1 MQGAK
6 LKNRAVVFALCAGGV
21 AFFLSLL
28 VTANGSLAIGNYA
41 RAFIPAMVCAVMCWA
56 SAHRAIGATAEAI
69 DIAVDRLAGAA
80 RGDLTSAVPPAVG
93 AAVPELSAAM
103 DGLFTQMGANL
114 ESVQRLALFDPVTG
128 LPNRTHFRRT
138 CERLLGEVD
147 ADASAALLFIDLDR
161 FKAVN
166 DTRGHAMGD
175 MLLGMVANRLR
186 AVADRAVGEA
196 GASAPMI
203 GRLAGDEFTL
213 FFPSLRDP
221 ADAMWIGRS
230 VLFALGEEFDLG
242 DVPVSI
248 GASVGVAQRPLHGTT
263 LHELMRAADIAMYHA
278 KALGRGR
285 VECFS
290 DALAAEI
297 ADRARLDGELRRAID
312 NRQFSLAF
320 QPQIHLHRDHVV
332 AAEAL
337 LRWHHPSLGLR
348 MPGSFIDRA
357 EENGLIVEIGDW
369 VVETV
374 SETIARWGRAGVVQR
389 LAINV
394 SPRQIENAGFF
405 RRLRAAMYEAQAPA
419 TLLELE
425 ITETL
430 AMGCSADVLRAI
442 SALRSDG
449 ATIAIDG
456 FGTGFSNLS
465 QLRQMPIDRI
475 KLDRTLIAPIAES
488 AEARTIAQAVI
499 ALIHGLNCEA
509 VAEGIETMAQADV
522 LRVIGCD
529 VIQGYAVAA
538 PMDEDA
544 FLDWSRKGER
554 WTVNG

>member
-1 MQGAK
+1 MKGAR
-6 LKNRAVVFALCAGGV
+6 LKSRAVVFALCAGGV

-28 VTANGSLAIGNYA
+28 VTADRGLAINNYA
-41 RAFIPAMVCAVMCWA
+41 AALIPAIVCAAMCWA
-56 SAHRAIGATAEAI
+56 SAHRAIGSTAEAI

-80 RGDLTSAVPPAVG
+80 RGDLSSAVPREIAV
-93 AAVPELSAAM
+93 AVPELAAAM
-103 DGLFTQMGANL
+103 GGLFTQMGANL

-138 CERLLGEVD
+138 CERLLGEID
-147 ADASAALLFIDLDR
+147 PQSHAALLFIDLDR

-166 DTRGHAMGD
+166 DTKGHAMGD

-196 GASAPMI
+196 GAAVPVI

-213 FFPSLRDP
+213 FFPALRDSS
-221 ADAMWIGRS
+221 DAMWIGRS

-242 DVPVSI
+242 DVPVTI
-248 GASVGVAQRPLHGTT
+248 GASVGIALRPLHGTT
-263 LHELMRAADIAMYHA
+263 LHELMRAADIAMYRA

-312 NRQFSLAF
+312 NGQFSLAF
-320 QPQIHLHRDHVV
+320 QPQIHLHRNDVV

-348 MPGSFIDRA
+348 MPATFIDRA

-369 VVETV
+369 VVDTV
-374 SETIARWGRAGVVQR
+374 SATIARWGRAGVAQR

-405 RRLRAAMYEAQAPA
+405 RRLRAAMHEAQAPA
-419 TLLELE
+419 RLLELE

-430 AMGCSADVLRAI
+430 ATQCSAEVMIAI
-442 SALRSDG
+442 AALRTDG

-456 FGTGFSNLS
+456 FGTGFTNLS
-465 QLRQMPIDRI
+465 QLRDMPIDRI

-509 VAEGIETMAQADV
+509 VAEGIETMAQAEV

-538 PMDEDA
+538 PMEEEA
-544 FLDWSRKGER
+544 FLVWSRSSDR